1 MKVLL
6 AVSGG
11 IDSMYMLHRAPE
23 LFPGASLAVAHCN
36 FRLRGEESDGDEEFV
51 RAECGKAGLELFV
64 QRFDTSVHASANGIS
79 IEMAAREL
87 RYAWFRELCLDHG
100 FDAIATAHNA
110 NDNAETLILNLL
122 RGTGTKG
129 LRGIP
134 SDSVSQK
141 VLPETFA
148 TLHPS
153 HRNAAGPSRSSGHGR
168 PLFQAELFVSTMSD
182 GMRIIRPLLGV
193 TRDEIRRWME
203 QKGFEWREDSTNA
216 ECEVKRNKIR
226 NRVFPVFAEIN
237 PSFVRTL
244 GEDIERIRQTD
255 DIADDYYREA
265 ASHIV
270 RIAPEAA
277 SGAILEISVT
287 GLLAL
292 KHWRYVLWRIIEDY
306 SFSAETFAKLCEIL
320 DRYRTG
326 ATGTVTLSGKTFQ
339 SQGHQLTARRKR
351 LLLTVR

>member
-11 IDSMYMLHRAPE
+11 IDSMYMLHRAPD

-36 FRLRGEESDGDEEFV
+36 FRLRGAESDGDEAFV
-51 RAECGKAGLELFV
+51 REECEKAGLTLFV
-64 QRFDTSVHASANGIS
+64 KRFDTSAHASANGIS

-87 RYAWFRELCLDHG
+87 RYAWFRELCREHG
-100 FDAIATAHNA
+100 FDAVATAHNA

-134 SDSVSQK
+134 D
-141 VLPETFA
+141 
-148 TLHPS
+148 
-153 HRNAAGPSRSSGHGR
+153 HGSI
-168 PLFQAELFVSTMSD
+168 V
-182 GMRIIRPLLGV
+182 RPLLGV
-193 TRDEIRRWME
+193 ARDEIREWME
-203 QKGFEWREDSTNA
+203 RHGFEWREDSTNA
-216 ECEVKRNKIR
+216 ESEVKRNKIR

-255 DIADDYYREA
+255 DIADDYFREA
-265 ASHIV
+265 AARIV
-270 RIAPEAA
+270 KYAPEAA
-277 SGAILEISVT
+277 SGAILEISVP

-306 SFSAETFAKLCEIL
+306 SFSAETFAKLCELL
-320 DRYRTG
+320 DRYRTSPP
-326 ATGTVTLSGKTFQ
+326 GTVTLSGKTFQ
-339 SQGHQLTARRKR
+339 SPGHQLTARRKR
-351 LLLTVR
+351 LLLTGR

>member
-11 IDSMYMLHRAPE
+11 IDSMYMLHRAPD

-36 FRLRGEESDGDEEFV
+36 FRLRGAESDGDEAFV
-51 RAECGKAGLELFV
+51 RAECEKAGLTLFV
-64 QRFDTSVHASANGIS
+64 KRFDTSAHASANGIS

-87 RYAWFRELCLDHG
+87 RYAWFRELCREHG
-100 FDAIATAHNA
+100 FNAVATAHNA

-129 LRGIP
+129 MRGIP
-134 SDSVSQK
+134 D
-141 VLPETFA
+141 
-148 TLHPS
+148 
-153 HRNAAGPSRSSGHGR
+153 HGSI
-168 PLFQAELFVSTMSD
+168 V
-182 GMRIIRPLLGV
+182 RPLLGV
-193 TRDEIRRWME
+193 ARDEIREWME
-203 QKGFEWREDSTNA
+203 RHGFGWREDSTNA
-216 ECEVKRNKIR
+216 ESEVKRNKIR

-255 DIADDYYREA
+255 DIADDYFREA
-265 ASHIV
+265 ASRIV
-270 RIAPEAA
+270 KYAPEAA
-277 SGAILEISVT
+277 SGAILEIGVP

-292 KHWRYVLWRIIEDY
+292 KHWRYVLWRTIEDY
-306 SFSAETFAKLCEIL
+306 SFSAETFAKLCELL

-326 ATGTVTLSGKTFQ
+326 APGTVTLSGKTFQ
-339 SQGHQLTARRKR
+339 SPGHQLTARRKR
-351 LLLTVR
+351 LILTIR

>member
-11 IDSMYMLHRAPE
+11 IDSMYMLHRAPD

-36 FRLRGEESDGDEEFV
+36 FRLRGAESDGDEAFV
-51 RAECGKAGLELFV
+51 RAECEKAGLTLFV
-64 QRFDTSVHASANGIS
+64 KRFDTSAHASANGIS

-87 RYAWFRELCLDHG
+87 RYAWFRELCREHG
-100 FDAIATAHNA
+100 FDAVATAHNA

-134 SDSVSQK
+134 D
-141 VLPETFA
+141 
-148 TLHPS
+148 
-153 HRNAAGPSRSSGHGR
+153 HGSI
-168 PLFQAELFVSTMSD
+168 V
-182 GMRIIRPLLGV
+182 RPLLGV
-193 TRDEIRRWME
+193 ARDEIREWME
-203 QKGFEWREDSTNA
+203 RHGFEWREDSTNA
-216 ECEVKRNKIR
+216 ESEVKRNKIR

-255 DIADDYYREA
+255 DIADDYFREA
-265 ASHIV
+265 AARIV
-270 RIAPEAA
+270 KHAPEAA
-277 SGAILEISVT
+277 SGAILEISVP

-306 SFSAETFAKLCEIL
+306 SFSAETFAKLCELL

-326 ATGTVTLSGKTFQ
+326 APGTVTLSGKTFQ
-339 SQGHQLTARRKR
+339 SPGHQLSARRKR
-351 LLLTVR
+351 LILTIR

>member
-36 FRLRGEESDGDEEFV
+36 FRLRGAESDGDEAFV
-51 RAECGKAGLELFV
+51 RAECGKAGLTLFV
-64 QRFDTSVHASANGIS
+64 KRFDTSAHASANGIS

-87 RYAWFRELCLDHG
+87 RYAWFRELCREHG
-100 FDAIATAHNA
+100 FNAVATAHNA

-129 LRGIP
+129 MRGIP
-134 SDSVSQK
+134 SAAVDA
-141 VLPETFA
+141 FCA
-148 TLHPS
+148 TE
-153 HRNAAGPSRSSGHGR
+153 
-168 PLFQAELFVSTMSD
+168 AE
-182 GMRIIRPLLGV
+182 GICIIRPLLGV
-193 TRDEIRRWME
+193 TRDKIREWME
-203 QKGFEWREDSTNA
+203 RQGFEWREDSTNA
-216 ECEVKRNKIR
+216 ESEVKRNKIR

-255 DIADDYYREA
+255 DIADDYFREA
-265 ASHIV
+265 ASRIV
-270 RIAPEAA
+270 KYAPEAA
-277 SGAILEISVT
+277 LGAILEISVP

-292 KHWRYVLWRIIEDY
+292 KHWRYVLWRTIEDY
-306 SFSAETFAKLCEIL
+306 SFSAETFAKLCELL

-326 ATGTVTLSGKTFQ
+326 APGTVTLSGKTFQ
-339 SQGHQLTARRKR
+339 SPGHQLTARRKR

>member
-36 FRLRGEESDGDEEFV
+36 FGLRGAESDGDEEFV
-51 RAECGKAGLELFV
+51 RAACGRAGLECFV
-64 QRFDTSVHASANGIS
+64 RRFDTSGYASANGVS

-87 RYAWFRELCLDHG
+87 RYAWFGELCRSHG
-100 FDAIATAHNA
+100 FDALATAHNA

-134 SDSVSQK
+134 DSD
-141 VLPETFA
+141 F
-148 TLHPS
+148 
-153 HRNAAGPSRSSGHGR
+153 
-168 PLFQAELFVSTMSD
+168 
-182 GMRIIRPLLGV
+182 IIRPLLGV
-193 TRDEIRRWME
+193 TREDIRKWME
-203 QKGFEWREDSTNA
+203 GKGYDWREDSTNA
-216 ECEVKRNKIR
+216 ESEVKRNKIR

-244 GEDIERIRQTD
+244 GEDIARIRQTD
-255 DIADDYYREA
+255 DIADDYYRDA
-265 ASHIV
+265 ASRIV
-270 RIAPEAA
+270 KAS
-277 SGAILEISVT
+277 SGALLEINVP

-292 KHWRYVLWRIIEDY
+292 KHWRYVLWRIIEDC
-306 SFSAETFAKLCEIL
+306 SFSAETFSKLCELL
-320 DRYRTG
+320 DRYRTEPL
-326 ATGTVTLSGKTFQ
+326 GTVTLSGKTFQ
-339 SQGHQLTARRKR
+339 SPTHLLSARRKSLILSTR
-351 LLLTVR
+351 